1 MKMFRAKPRRI
12 AVGLCLSMVFSVVV
26 GSLVYLVAFGL
37 PPDPG
42 TTPGDRALDF
52 AALLVPVT
60 LACTVVGALYAYP
73 ALLLLDRFGRAGP
86 ASVLLVALA
95 PAMVFALLPDGRPLA
110 LILAGYGALAGGAF
124 ALLAYRSGDR

>member
-12 AVGLCLSMVFSVVV
+12 GACLFLSMVFSILV

-42 TTPGDRALDF
+42 TTLEDRALDF

-73 ALLLLDRFGRAGP
+73 ALLLLDRFDRAGP
-86 ASVLLVALA
+86 ASVLLLALA
-95 PAMVFALLPDGRPLA
+95 PAMVLALVPDLRQLA
-110 LILAGYGALAGGAF
+110 LILAGYGAFAGGAF